1 MAHSNVAFGKHALT
15 HLSISI
21 MTVIKNVQAVPF
33 NVSEKTNWFFIKV
46 TTNDNR
52 HAWGEASLNG
62 WEPML
67 SAATVFHGE
76 QIVDLSVAD
85 ALKRLSASPL
95 LPGGLVSNAVI
106 SALMQALWT
115 LQASLAEQPLYG
127 ALGGKQR
134 DAVAAYA
141 NINRAT
147 RDRSPAGFAATA
159 SKAASQGFT
168 AFKAAPFDGVT
179 PASCESGTALAALRH
194 GIDCLYAIRDAVGPD
209 ALLMVDC
216 HWRFNEAAA
225 LDVLRALQAVGLHWF
240 ECPLAETYQHWAP
253 LRNVRKKAN
262 DMGILIAAAET
273 QVGLASFDMLIKE
286 KLVDVIM
293 PDIKYCGGP
302 VTMKAIADAAG
313 AQGVLFAPHNPTGPI
328 CTIASLHVAC
338 AADQAHMLEL
348 QFDESPLYDS
358 LIGHKHPKL
367 QNSAFA
373 PTQDAGLGVDLDASL
388 LHAHPWARVPF
399 GIETLL
405 AAQ

>member
-1 MAHSNVAFGKHALT
+1 
-15 HLSISI
+15 
-21 MTVIKNVQAVPF
+21 MTVIKSVQAVPF
-33 NVSEKTNWFFIKV
+33 NVSEKTNWFFIKI
-46 TTNDNR
+46 TTNDDR

-67 SAATVFHGE
+67 SAATAFHGE
-76 QIVDLSVAD
+76 QLVGLPLEA
-85 ALKRLSASPL
+85 AFKQLGASAL

-106 SALMQALWT
+106 SALLQALWA
-115 LQASLAEQPLYG
+115 LQASLAGQPLY
-127 ALGGKQR
+127 AMLGGKQR
-134 DAVAAYA
+134 DAIAAYA

-147 RDRSPAGFAATA
+147 RDRSPTGFAATA
-159 SKAASQGFT
+159 GKAAAQGFT

-179 PASCESGTALAALRH
+179 PASCESGAASAAIRH

-216 HWRFNEAAA
+216 HWRFNEATA
-225 LDVLRALQAVGLHWF
+225 LEVLQALQSVRLHWF
-240 ECPLAETYQHWAP
+240 ECPLAETYQHWAS
-253 LRNVRKKAN
+253 LKNVRKKAS
-262 DMGILIAAAET
+262 DLGILIAAAET

-302 VTMKAIADAAG
+302 ATMKAIADAAAVG
-313 AQGVLFAPHNPTGPI
+313 GVLFAPHNPTGPI

-338 AADQAHMLEL
+338 AANQAHMLEL
-348 QFDESPLYDS
+348 QFDESPLYDA
-358 LIGHKHPKL
+358 IINHQHPKL
-367 QNSAFA
+367 QDGAFTPA
-373 PTQDAGLGVDLDASL
+373 HDAGLGVDLNASL

-405 AAQ
+405 ASQ